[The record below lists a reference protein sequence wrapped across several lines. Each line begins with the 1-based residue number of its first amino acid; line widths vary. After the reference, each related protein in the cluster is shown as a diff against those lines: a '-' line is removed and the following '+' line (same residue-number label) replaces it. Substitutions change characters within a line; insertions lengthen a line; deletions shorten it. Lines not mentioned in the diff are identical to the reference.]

1 MRRGFAIA
9 MVIIGTICLATPVFS
24 GAVEDVKIGSGAMAD
39 GDYQKA
45 VEYLSRAIDSGELP
59 MSSLFLIHVARGDAF
74 YAHGNQQAALQDFDK
89 AVTLKPD
96 YPEAYYNRGNLHC
109 LMRQYDKAIED
120 YTHAI
125 ELTENDAN
133 AHNNRGMAWHQKGNY
148 ESALANYN
156 RAIAINPNEP
166 VFYAN
171 RGRLWD
177 RIGDDA
183 LARADYLQAKELDP
197 SIKTPID

>member
-1 MRRGFAIA
+1 
-9 MVIIGTICLATPVFS
+9 MVFFGTFCLAAPVFS
-24 GAVEDVKIGSGAMAD
+24 GAVEDVRIGTGAMAL
-39 GDYQKA
+39 GDYQQA
-45 VEYLSRAIDSGELP
+45 VEYLGRAIDSGELP
-59 MSSLFLIHVARGDAF
+59 ESSLFLVHVARGDAL
-74 YAHGNQQAALQDFDK
+74 YARGDQQGALRDFDT
-89 AVTLKPD
+89 AVSLKPD

-120 YTHAI
+120 YTRAI
-125 ELTENDAN
+125 ELTANDAN

-148 ESALANYN
+148 QSALANYN